1 MLDLTEFK
9 KDLERLCKIHKWS
22 PTNEQLRAIKA
33 DLQRHNLSGMQLT
46 EADVLGIISRHV
58 DDVSHYIL
66 DGIDNSDYRTALLM
80 ALKASAGK

>member
-1 MLDLTEFK
+1 
-9 KDLERLCKIHKWS
+9 
-22 PTNEQLRAIKA
+22 
-33 DLQRHNLSGMQLT
+33 MQLT
-46 EADVLGIISRHV
+46 EADVLGIISSHV